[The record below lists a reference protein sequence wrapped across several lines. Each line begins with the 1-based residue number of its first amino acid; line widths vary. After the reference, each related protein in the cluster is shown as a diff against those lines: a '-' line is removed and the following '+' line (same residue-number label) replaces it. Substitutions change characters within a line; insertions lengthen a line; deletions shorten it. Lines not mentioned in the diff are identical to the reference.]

1 MSSIVTFRFLYLEE
15 VFGGDFVFRGIFDLQ
30 QMFRAGESLSTD
42 PFLYSTLG
50 RANGRAELAGGDTIL
65 FEPVT

>member
-1 MSSIVTFRFLYLEE
+1 
-15 VFGGDFVFRGIFDLQ
+15 
-30 QMFRAGESLSTD
+30 
-42 PFLYSTLG
+42 LYSTLG